1 MTKKKEDVAI
11 EETVTSAGLEVAN
24 QPNDSWVRSQA
35 LEYAITF
42 HKNNGGMHQPQQVV
56 GTAGMFLNFIKG
68 EQA

>member
-24 QPNDSWVRSQA
+24 QPNDSWVRAQA

-68 EQA
+68 E